1 MYVNYHVDMSCW
13 PDFQQK
19 VKYYW
24 FDCKSI
30 EETVDTIIDRIIMNS
45 KWNKLI
51 DSKLLYKVK
60 YIPNVGYE
68 IEKESLMSPFKE
80 ELLEQINKSFDN
92 QSKYIING
100 VKEPYV
106 RLYCSEDNG
115 VLKVSE
121 EERPYASIGITIT
134 CSIENKEGDTL

>member
-1 MYVNYHVDMSCW
+1 MYVNYHVDMFCW
-13 PDFQQK
+13 PDFQKK

-24 FDCKSI
+24 FDCKNI
-30 EETVDTIIDRIIMNS
+30 EEAVDTIIDKIKMNQ

-51 DSKLLYKVK
+51 DDKLMYNVK

-68 IEKESLMSPFKE
+68 IEKTSVISPFKE
-80 ELLEQINKSFDN
+80 ELLDKINKSFDR
-92 QSKYIING
+92 QSKYIIND

-106 RLYCSEDNG
+106 KLCCFEDDG

-121 EERPYASIGITIT
+121 EENMYANIGITIT
-134 CSIENKEGDTL
+134 CSVKEEKDD